1 MINLVQLQPE
11 YRFDTKDID
20 PYCDM
25 DLEECGRHVRKE
37 IKTIIEKWN
46 VQPNPERDAKGK
58 VPRNRQTPY
67 WCSYRDVFIRNGFQ
81 SEDIS
86 TLRSEVN
93 QALEKVIEC
102 KVDAIEELKKMP
114 QVDNL
119 NCIIASPPKVIRFLE
134 ELIEQLKRDQD
145 YVNQHLGRV
154 LKTDFIM
161 IIWGRDELGSAS

>member
-25 DLEECGRHVRKE
+25 DLEECGWHVRKE

-102 KVDAIEELKKMP
+102 KIDAIEELKKMP

-119 NCIIASPPKVIRFLE
+119 NCIIASPPKAIRFLE

-154 LKTDFIM
+154 LKQI
-161 IIWGRDELGSAS
+161 S

>member
-11 YRFDTKDID
+11 YRFDTKDMD

-25 DLEECGRHVRKE
+25 DLEECGWHVRKE
-37 IKTIIEKWN
+37 IKTIIEKWQ

-67 WCSYRDVFIRNGFQ
+67 WRSYRDVFIRNGFQ
-81 SEDIS
+81 ANDIAI
-86 TLRSEVN
+86 LQHEVS
-93 QALEKVIEC
+93 QALRKRIEEKR
-102 KVDAIEELKKMP
+102 DAIKELEKMP

-119 NCIIASPPKVIRFLE
+119 DCIIASPPKVIRFLE
-134 ELIEQLKRDQD
+134 ELMEQLKRDQD

-154 LKTDFIM
+154 LKQI
-161 IIWGRDELGSAS
+161 S

>member
-1 MINLVQLQPE
+1 MQKV
-11 YRFDTKDID
+11 KCHAID
-20 PYCDM
+20 KR
-25 DLEECGRHVRKE
+25 LTGVL
-37 IKTIIEKWN
+37 T
-46 VQPNPERDAKGK
+46 
-58 VPRNRQTPY
+58 
-67 WCSYRDVFIRNGFQ
+67 DVFIRNGFQ

-154 LKTDFIM
+154 LKQI
-161 IIWGRDELGSAS
+161 S

>member
-1 MINLVQLQPE
+1 MINLVQLQPD

-25 DLEECGRHVRKE
+25 DLEECGWHVRKE

-81 SEDIS
+81 AEDIAILQHEVS
-86 TLRSEVN
+86 YALRKLIE
-93 QALEKVIEC
+93 EKR
-102 KVDAIEELKKMP
+102 DAIEELEKMP
-114 QVDNL
+114 PVHDL
-119 NCIIASPPKVIRFLE
+119 DCLISSPPKVIRFLE
-134 ELIEQLKRDQD
+134 ELMEQLERDQD

-154 LKTDFIM
+154 LKQI
-161 IIWGRDELGSAS
+161 S

>member
-11 YRFDTKDID
+11 YRFDTKDMD
-20 PYCDM
+20 PYGDK
-25 DLEECGRHVRKE
+25 DLEECGWYVRKE
-37 IKTIIEKWN
+37 IKTIIEKWQ

-81 SEDIS
+81 AEDIAI
-86 TLRSEVN
+86 LQHEVS
-93 QALEKVIEC
+93 QALGRRIGEKR
-102 KVDAIEELKKMP
+102 DAIKELEKMP
-114 QVDNL
+114 KVDNL

-134 ELIEQLKRDQD
+134 ELMKQLERDQN

-154 LKTDFIM
+154 LKQI
-161 IIWGRDELGSAS
+161 S

>member
-11 YRFDTKDID
+11 YRFDTKDMD
-20 PYCDM
+20 PYCDK
-25 DLEECGRHVRKE
+25 DLEECGWYVRKE
-37 IKTIIEKWN
+37 IKTIIEKWQ

-81 SEDIS
+81 AEDIAI
-86 TLRSEVN
+86 LQHEVS
-93 QALEKVIEC
+93 QALGRRIGEKR
-102 KVDAIEELKKMP
+102 DAIKELEKMP
-114 QVDNL
+114 KVDNL

-134 ELIEQLKRDQD
+134 ELMKQLERDQN

-154 LKTDFIM
+154 LKQI
-161 IIWGRDELGSAS
+161 S

>member
-11 YRFDTKDID
+11 YRFDTKDMD
-20 PYCDM
+20 PYCDK
-25 DLEECGRHVRKE
+25 DLEECGWYVRKE
-37 IKTIIEKWN
+37 IKTIIEKWQ

-81 SEDIS
+81 AEDIAI
-86 TLRSEVN
+86 LQHEVS
-93 QALEKVIEC
+93 QALGRRIGEKR
-102 KVDAIEELKKMP
+102 DAIKELEKMP
-114 QVDNL
+114 KVDNL

-134 ELIEQLKRDQD
+134 ELMEQLERDQD

-154 LKTDFIM
+154 LKQI
-161 IIWGRDELGSAS
+161 S